1 MREIS
6 HHGTVMFRVMSE
18 VVFQRGGCTK
28 THQTRTLLLG
38 TRWENY
44 NHLHVEEQGTTRWWR
59 GVRVV
64 PCRGKRSS
72 VAMIACVRCLLL
84 WKLRWL
90 RFRVVVCEMLTSL
103 MPSSLKAFRRSASSR
118 IGMGSRMRFF
128 TMVAADC
135 TRHTPGCR
143 AGREAG
149 WRPRAEFSSPK

>member
-1 MREIS
+1 M
-6 HHGTVMFRVMSE
+6 
-18 VVFQRGGCTK
+18 
-28 THQTRTLLLG
+28 L
-38 TRWENY
+38 
-44 NHLHVEEQGTTRWWR
+44 
-59 GVRVV
+59 VV

-128 TMVAADC
+128 TMVAADY

-143 AGREAG
+143 AGDRQVGHREQNFPPQNNSAFQKIEHLPQHIAHNSTTAYKEG
-149 WRPRAEFSSPK
+149 RARARTRELRTSCR